1 MNIHLIRSSELSVET
16 YSNILNILRKYHGP
30 LDYIDSEEVS
40 GEHKPYETEWLSED
54 HFKGIKHVDFSLD
67 SESICGFDEL
77 NSIHPQ
83 RTFPFREKQATWD
96 ELFSTC
102 EKYRSEYKIPDND
115 LVFLLTDI
123 SNDKNWFGAADK
135 SMRNVFIQTS
145 NWSDFFG
152 AKTDERFPVAYEV
165 VVWILR
171 ILMYDSRSEF
181 AQYLHPQPKGCMMD
195 FCEDKAQIILKMRT
209 ADICSDCLKH
219 IQSRDVSRTALNQ
232 ILETMDG
239 IRGNILFRERS
250 AVLNR
255 PSKLEIRGYMKR
267 IFLSDLGDLEIH
279 LNPKEKTLFLFFL
292 NHPEGVRIVDLID
305 HKDEILTI
313 YKRFSRA
320 ATPQIIE
327 KAVNLMLQPTEGNI
341 NQVLTRIRSKFR
353 QSAGESIST
362 YYTIE
367 GIRNEPYKIALN
379 RELIVYHD

>member
-1 MNIHLIRSSELSVET
+1 
-16 YSNILNILRKYHGP
+16 
-30 LDYIDSEEVS
+30 
-40 GEHKPYETEWLSED
+40 
-54 HFKGIKHVDFSLD
+54 
-67 SESICGFDEL
+67 
-77 NSIHPQ
+77 
-83 RTFPFREKQATWD
+83 
-96 ELFSTC
+96 
-102 EKYRSEYKIPDND
+102 
-115 LVFLLTDI
+115 
-123 SNDKNWFGAADK
+123 
-135 SMRNVFIQTS
+135 
-145 NWSDFFG
+145 
-152 AKTDERFPVAYEV
+152 
-165 VVWILR
+165 
-171 ILMYDSRSEF
+171 
-181 AQYLHPQPKGCMMD
+181 
-195 FCEDKAQIILKMRT
+195 
-209 ADICSDCLKH
+209 
-219 IQSRDVSRTALNQ
+219 
-232 ILETMDG
+232 MDG

-313 YKRFSRA
+313 YNRFSRA

-353 QSAGESIST
+353 QSAGESISA

-379 RELIVYHD
+379 RELIAYID

>member
-1 MNIHLIRSSELSVET
+1 MNIHLIRSSELNVEI
-16 YSNILNILRKYHGP
+16 YANVWNLLRKFQGP
-30 LDYIDSEEVS
+30 LQYFESEDVL
-40 GEHKPYETEWLSED
+40 GEYKQYDQEWLSED
-54 HFKGIKHVDFSLD
+54 HLNDIQRINFSPDLD
-67 SESICGFDEL
+67 SVNHKTEFDSRNISLTNNFDEK
-77 NSIHPQ
+77 I
-83 RTFPFREKQATWD
+83 ATWED
-96 ELFSTC
+96 FFATC

-123 SNDKNWFGAADK
+123 SNDKNWFGASDK

-305 HKDEILTI
+305 YKDEILTI

-379 RELIVYHD
+379 RELIVYLD